1 MDFRQIKRGSD
12 LSVLVHPHWINMAYN
27 MRDSVTDY
35 LFEHQVYDA
44 FELLGGQSVRENNIQ
59 IAFYEEQLM
68 KGRTIP
74 VLGLSDSHGTEPPVC
89 FRQCCTIVLS
99 EDEVLTHL

>member
-1 MDFRQIKRGSD
+1 M
-12 LSVLVHPHWINMAYN
+12 
-27 MRDSVTDY
+27 TDY

-44 FELLGGQSVRENNIQ
+44 FELFGGQSVRENNIQ

-74 VLGLSDSHGTEPPVC
+74 VLGLSDSHGNRAAGMLPAVLYDC
-89 FRQCCTIVLS
+89 FVGG
-99 EDEVLTHL
+99 